1 MRMRGQPGMGS
12 EHTQSRTAARPE
24 DETGHSRLTCTP
36 VELDAE
42 RHALFAQL
50 GELLYPVTKSDE
62 RFFLMA
68 PELYLAIARIDEQ
81 VSIPSTSE
89 F

>member
-1 MRMRGQPGMGS
+1 MEYYKGGCLGMGYFANATNVEEFDASS
-12 EHTQSRTAARPE
+12 ENIASERARLMRE
-24 DETGHSRLTCTP
+24 
-36 VELDAE
+36 
-42 RHALFAQL
+42 L

-68 PELYLAIARIDEQ
+68 PELYLAIARLDKG
-81 VSIPSTSE
+81 SSADNAAAT

>member
-1 MRMRGQPGMGS
+1 MGS

-50 GELLYPVTKSDE
+50 LYPVTKSDE

-81 VSIPSTSE
+81 LSIPSTSE

>member
-1 MRMRGQPGMGS
+1 MGS

-50 GELLYPVTKSDE
+50 GELLYPVTMCPTCTYTYA
-62 RFFLMA
+62 FYLMA

-81 VSIPSTSE
+81 LSIPSTSE

>member
-1 MRMRGQPGMGS
+1 MEYYKGGCLGMGYFANATNVEGSDESS
-12 EHTQSRTAARPE
+12 ENIASERARLMRE
-24 DETGHSRLTCTP
+24 
-36 VELDAE
+36 
-42 RHALFAQL
+42 L

-81 VSIPSTSE
+81 LSIPSTSE

>member
-36 VELDAE
+36 AELDA
-42 RHALFAQL
+42 
-50 GELLYPVTKSDE
+50 VTKSDE

-81 VSIPSTSE
+81 LPIPSTSE

>member
-1 MRMRGQPGMGS
+1 MGS

-68 PELYLAIARIDEQ
+68 PELYLAIARLDKGSSSDNA
-81 VSIPSTSE
+81 VAT

>member
-1 MRMRGQPGMGS
+1 MEHFANATSVEESDESSVSIVSERARLMR
-12 EHTQSRTAARPE
+12 E
-24 DETGHSRLTCTP
+24 
-36 VELDAE
+36 
-42 RHALFAQL
+42 L

-81 VSIPSTSE
+81 LSFPSTSE